1 MDVLLYS
8 KFSNESKKLLDQ
20 LEKMPDVL
28 SSISLLC
35 IDNKEVRKRIMNDEK
50 IKVKGVPCFIQL
62 NDETGNYDIYEGDN
76 ATSFFKKIQQD
87 IELQIVEKQRQEMEM
102 ERQRKEMEL
111 EQQRLE
117 IERQRK
123 ELENEKQRKELE
135 MNKHEET
142 QRSILQQAKQ
152 QESMRHFETNKTVQF
167 TPIEELDIEE
177 EPKKMS
183 SKGTSLLSKA
193 AQLQKDRS

>member
-28 SSISLLC
+28 SSLSLLC

-50 IKVKGVPCFIQL
+50 IKVNGVPCFIQL

-76 ATSFFKKIQQD
+76 ATNFFKKIQQG
-87 IELQIVEKQRQEMEM
+87 IELQIVEKKRQEMEI
-102 ERQRKEMEL
+102 ERQQREMEL
-111 EQQRLE
+111 AQQMAE

-123 ELENEKQRKELE
+123 ELEKLESEKKNKEE
-135 MNKHEET
+135 DT
-142 QRSILQQAKQ
+142 QKSILQQAKQ

-167 TPIEELDIEE
+167 TPIEDLDIEE
-177 EPKKMS
+177 EPKKTS